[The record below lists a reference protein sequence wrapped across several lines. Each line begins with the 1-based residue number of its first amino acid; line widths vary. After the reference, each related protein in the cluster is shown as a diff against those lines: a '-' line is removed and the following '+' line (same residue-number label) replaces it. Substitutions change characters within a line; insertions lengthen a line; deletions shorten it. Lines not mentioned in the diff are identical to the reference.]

1 MHYITSILRRI
12 LSDRHVPCR
21 FYIAWSSLDS
31 DILCH
36 IDQNSCT
43 VTPDVVRTFKDTQSA
58 NDRSRMT
65 KAAILETSQLALVL
79 PPTPGKQYLCQDYFR
94 STVSHAC
101 TALVE
106 CTKSVMRIVFVSC
119 TSHLGFLCSYRIC
132 DVQHKQALGIVQ
144 LLLPETKHISLRSV
158 CCVLLVLVDTVL
170 PNRLSSSHR
179 TFIELIRTTAGRERR
194 ADIKTITVR

>member
-79 PPTPGKQYLCQDYFR
+79 PPTPGKQYLCQDYLQD
-94 STVSHAC
+94 
-101 TALVE
+101 ALVE

-119 TSHLGFLCSYRIC
+119 TSRFSFFCSYRIC

-144 LLLPETKHISLRSV
+144 LLLPETKHISLRRV
-158 CCVLLVLVDTVL
+158 CRVLVLVDTVL